1 MSAIENEGLISEEE
15 FLPYINEITEE
26 FFKLLNMITG
36 KPTKD
41 WTKLYY
47 STLSE
52 KAHTLESQL
61 DDYHSRYNKT
71 YSYFT
76 ELFALIKWF
85 GYSGFLQKHILVR
98 FSRYSLDIPDELRD
112 EFVKESKK
120 TLKYIDKSILSL
132 IEQLGKEAK
141 KLKLNVPSG
150 KSTELINV
158 DPSERR
164 MLPQNI
170 DYEGVVDQKHII
182 AELAT
187 LYKNLCESF
196 KKIKITRDVET
207 ESIKSQTFYEFDET
221 KTRQFESQIHNIQSK
236 YDTYMKSTVIES
248 QNPSLGYLRGHASI
262 SLHLFEM
269 ATILVHFYE
278 RHEDDIRYET
288 TKEKTSS
295 LIPKK
300 DLLEVL
306 NGYVR
311 YFGIKL
317 FLEGEK
323 HADEIIRTFITIEC
337 LEIKT
342 EEGFPIHARP
352 LSLIAK
358 IALRYNTPLEIEIDG
373 NRCNAASI
381 MQMILLAGKS
391 PNPKLI
397 RFRGEDRVLK
407 DVSDLFY
414 SVLLKDKDLQDA
426 PPHLKYLG
434 Q

>member
-15 FLPYINEITEE
+15 FLPYVNEISEE
-26 FFKLLNMITG
+26 FFKLVNLITE
-36 KPTKD
+36 KPSQG
-41 WTKLYY
+41 WTKRYY

-52 KAHTLESQL
+52 KAHTLESHL
-61 DDYHSRYNKT
+61 DDYYSRYNKT

-98 FSRYSLDIPDELRD
+98 FSRYALDLDEQIKE
-112 EFVKESKK
+112 EFLEESEQ
-120 TLKYIDKSILSL
+120 TLQYINKSILVL

-141 KLKLNVPSG
+141 KLNVAIPAE
-150 KSTELINV
+150 KSAELINV

-170 DYEGVVDQKHII
+170 DYEGVVDQNHII

-187 LYKNLCESF
+187 LYKNLCEAF
-196 KKIKITRDVET
+196 QKITISKDVET

-236 YDTYMKSTVIES
+236 YDTYIKSTVLES
-248 QNPSLGYLRGHASI
+248 QHPALSYLRGHASLA
-262 SLHLFEM
+262 LHLFEM

-278 RHEDDIRYET
+278 RHEDDIRYEG
-288 TKEKTSS
+288 TKAKTSS

-311 YFGIKL
+311 YFGIKM
-317 FLEGEK
+317 FLAGEK
-323 HADEIIRTFITIEC
+323 HADEIIKTFIAIES
-337 LEIKT
+337 LDIET

-373 NRCNAASI
+373 NTCNAGSI
-381 MQMILLAGKS
+381 MQMILLAGNNPK
-391 PNPKLI
+391 PKLI
-397 RFRGEDRVLK
+397 RFRGEDRALK
-407 DVSDLFY
+407 DVKDLFDL
-414 SVLLKDKDLQDA
+414 VLFKDGDLQDA